1 MAAGDSSSVP
11 EAATAGHEPPFA
23 MSVDVED
30 YFQVQAF
37 AHLVDRSE
45 WDQRPARVERNVERL
60 LDILADAR
68 AHGTFFVLG
77 WVANRYP
84 SLVRRIAACGH
95 EIGSHGMSHRMMTEL
110 TPDQVRDEV
119 RTSRSLLEDISGT
132 AVEGFRAPSY
142 SINRRTRWVL
152 DVLADAGYAYDSS
165 IFPIRRRRYGYPEGP
180 KVPVRLPTDRSE
192 IVEFPMTTIGLGP
205 IRLPVLA
212 GSYLRLLPGWVSR
225 AVVSDHLRRSL
236 PLMVNVHPWEID
248 PGQPTVGPSRR
259 KAWTHYSGLA
269 RTAATLRSVLGMAR
283 FASVA
288 SRLREMQLLDSP
300 RVAGSMA

>member
-1 MAAGDSSSVP
+1 MAAGDSSNVP
-11 EAATAGHEPPFA
+11 KSADAGPEPPFA

-45 WDQRPARVERNVERL
+45 WDQHPARVERNVENL
-60 LDILADAR
+60 LAILAEAR
-68 AHGTFFVLG
+68 ARGTFFVLG

-84 SLVRRIAACGH
+84 SLVRRIASSGH

-110 TPDQVRDEV
+110 TPEQAREEL
-119 RTSRSLLEDISGT
+119 RTSRRLLEDISGT

-142 SINRRTRWVL
+142 SINHGTRWVL
-152 DVLADAGYAYDSS
+152 DELAEAGYAYDSS

-180 KVPVRLPTDRSE
+180 KVPVRLATERSE
-192 IVEFPMTTIGLGP
+192 IVEFPMTTIGVGP
-205 IRLPVLA
+205 VRLPVLA
-212 GSYLRLLPGWVSR
+212 GSYLRLLPGWISR
-225 AVVSDHLRRSL
+225 AVVSDHLRRRQ

-248 PGQPTVGPSRR
+248 PGQPTLGPSRR
-259 KAWTHYSGLA
+259 RMWTHYAGLA
-269 RTAATLRSVLGMAR
+269 RTADTLRSVLSMAR

-288 SRLREMQLLDSP
+288 QRLREMQLLDNA
-300 RVAGSMA
+300 RVAGSLA